1 LFRTLYSRLS
11 ATLLLLF
18 SFIGVLF
25 ILLTLFTT
33 RGHLREMNQKLN
45 RALAGHIAAEIPL
58 LRDGRVNEAAL
69 HEVFHMLMAVNP
81 GIEVYLLDPQGTILS
96 YSAPPG
102 RVKRTQVSL
111 APIRRFLEGIEPFPI
126 LGDDP
131 RDPER
136 RKVFSVAPIPE
147 KGVPE
152 GYLYVILGGEEYDSV
167 SRMLQASYIAK
178 LTVWAVGGGV
188 LFLLLAGLFLFYR
201 LTYRHRRL
209 AAAVESFQRSGFSNY
224 PEVPDR
230 FDAGKGDEIARLGAT
245 FAQMAE
251 RIVGQ
256 IKELRDADTMRREL
270 VTHVSHDLRTPLTS
284 LQGYLETLSLK
295 EGNLSPAE
303 RKEYLDVA
311 LRHCRR
317 LSSLVAELF
326 ELALLDSPDV
336 TIRVERFALA
346 DLVQDVLQKAR
357 LPAQEKQIR
366 LSVEIGDDL
375 PFALGDIARID
386 RVLENLIGNALRH
399 TPRRGEIRI
408 AAARRGELLS
418 VQVTDTGSGI
428 PPERLARLFDPIPG
442 RFGDPGKDGEGT
454 GLGLVIARKI
464 LMLHGSD
471 LAVRSAVGSGT
482 TFSFTLGADRPSSGD
497 TDFHPSS

>member
-1 LFRTLYSRLS
+1 MFKTLYGRLS

-25 ILLTLFTT
+25 VLLTLFTT

-58 LRDGRVNEAAL
+58 LRDGRVNESGL

-81 GIEVYLLDPQGTILS
+81 GIEVYLLDPRGTILS

-102 RVKRTQVSL
+102 KVKRTLVSL
-111 APIRRFLEGIEPFPI
+111 APIRRFLEGTEAFPI

-131 RDPER
+131 RDPQG
-136 RKVFSVAPIPE
+136 RKVFSVAPIPDE
-147 KGVPE
+147 GPPE

-188 LFLLLAGLFLFYR
+188 LFMLLAGLFLFYR

-224 PEVPDR
+224 PEVLAR

-251 RIVGQ
+251 RIVRQ

-295 EGNLSPAE
+295 EGSLSAEE

-311 LRHCRR
+311 LRHSRR
-317 LSSLVAELF
+317 LSALVAELF

-336 TIRVERFALA
+336 TIRVERFSMA
-346 DLVQDVLQKAR
+346 DLVQDVLQKYR
-357 LPAQEKQIR
+357 LPAQDKEIR
-366 LSVEIGDDL
+366 FSVEFGDGL
-375 PFALGDIARID
+375 PFALGDIGRID

-399 TPRRGEIRI
+399 TPQRGEIRI
-408 AAARRGELLS
+408 AARRTGERLS
-418 VQVTDTGSGI
+418 VDVADTGTGI
-428 PPERLARLFDPIPG
+428 PPERLSRLFDPVPG
-442 RFGDPGKDGEGT
+442 RFGDPGKDGEGA

-471 LAVRSAVGSGT
+471 LAVRSEVGAGT
-482 TFSFTLGADRPSSGD
+482 TFSFALPIDRPS
-497 TDFHPSS
+497 